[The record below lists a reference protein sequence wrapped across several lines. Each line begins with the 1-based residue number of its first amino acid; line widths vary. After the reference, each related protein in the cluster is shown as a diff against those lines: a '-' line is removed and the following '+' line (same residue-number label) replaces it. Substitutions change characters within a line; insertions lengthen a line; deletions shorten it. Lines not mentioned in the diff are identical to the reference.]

1 MPTLIAMEIPP
12 LPPLAGSEPE
22 PNISAEVDNASSEQG
37 NDAAAEALLL
47 FAIEVSLWCG
57 TLLWSAKLMSF
68 QLSDEKRIIE
78 KNIYFS
84 LIKSILHVIH

>member
-37 NDAAAEALLL
+37 NDDAAEALLL
-47 FAIEVSLWCG
+47 FAMEVSL
-57 TLLWSAKLMSF
+57 
-68 QLSDEKRIIE
+68 
-78 KNIYFS
+78 
-84 LIKSILHVIH
+84 